1 MKDLIACLI
10 PAIIIT
16 SLSPLMFF
24 VKKNFFVGFRTEETL
39 SDEVVWKKSNRFAGF
54 IFLIVGGFLIFMSI
68 VSYLLKFR
76 LWFKF
81 YPVFFLAAIGI
92 GLIISIIYS
101 KQVARERKGVSKI
114 FTITNPLII
123 LILVI
128 SLVTLI
134 TGAIMPFIPQ
144 NSFLG
149 IRTSR
154 TLNNPILWRRV
165 NTVGGIGF
173 IIIGL
178 VFSFLFYRI
187 FKLKDEKGKTEK
199 LSKFFVAFILTTFI
213 WVTFSILFIYIF

>member
-24 VKKNFFVGFRTEETL
+24 VKKNLFVGFRTEETL

-101 KQVARERKGVSKI
+101 KQVARERKGVSKT

-144 NSFLG
+144 NSFIG

-154 TLNNPILWRRV
+154 TLNNPILWRKV

-173 IIIGL
+173 VVIGL
-178 VFSFLFYRI
+178 AFSFIFYRI
-187 FKLKDEKGKTEK
+187 LKIVDKEKKTKEF
-199 LSKFFVAFILTTFI
+199 SKSLMMFIVITFAWTI
-213 WVTFSILFIYIF
+213 FSIFLPYIL

>member
-24 VKKNFFVGFRTEETL
+24 VKKNLFVGFRTEETL

-101 KQVARERKGVSKI
+101 KQVARERKGVSKT

-134 TGAIMPFIPQ
+134 TGAIMLFIPQ
-144 NSFLG
+144 NSFIG

-173 IIIGL
+173 IVIGL
-178 VFSFLFYRI
+178 VFSFIFYRI
-187 FKLKDEKGKTEK
+187 LKIVDKEKKTKEF
-199 LSKFFVAFILTTFI
+199 SKSLMIFIVITFAWTI
-213 WVTFSILFIYIF
+213 FSIFLPYIL